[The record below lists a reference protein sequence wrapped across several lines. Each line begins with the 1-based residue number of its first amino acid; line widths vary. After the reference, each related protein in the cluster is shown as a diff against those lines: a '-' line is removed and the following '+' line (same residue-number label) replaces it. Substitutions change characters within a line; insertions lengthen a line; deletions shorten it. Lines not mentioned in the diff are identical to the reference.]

1 MSPELLDTIWKLAGI
16 IFAAGMVWAELKA
29 IRKDIKRLS
38 DKVEKHNTFDRR
50 IVRLETMLE
59 VRGKNDTNE

>member
-1 MSPELLDTIWKLAGI
+1 MTPELLDTIWKLAGL

-29 IRKDIKRLS
+29 IRKDIKHLTT
-38 DKVEKHNTFDRR
+38 KVEEHNKFDRR

-59 VRGKNDTNE
+59 VRGENDTNN

>member
-38 DKVEKHNTFDRR
+38 DKVEQHNTFDRR

>member
-1 MSPELLDTIWKLAGI
+1 MTPEFLDTIWKLAGI
-16 IFAAGMVWAELKA
+16 IFAAGIVWAELKA

-38 DKVEKHNTFDRR
+38 DKVEQHNTFDRR

-59 VRGKNDTNE
+59 IRGENDTNE

>member
-1 MSPELLDTIWKLAGI
+1 MTPDLLDTIWKLAGI

-38 DKVEKHNTFDRR
+38 DKVEQHNTFDRR

-59 VRGKNDTNE
+59 IRGRNDTNE

>member
-1 MSPELLDTIWKLAGI
+1 MTPELLDTIWKLAGI

-38 DKVEKHNTFDRR
+38 DKVEQHNTFDRR

-59 VRGKNDTNE
+59 IRGRNDTNE

>member
-38 DKVEKHNTFDRR
+38 DKVEQHNTFDRR

-59 VRGKNDTNE
+59 VRGRNDTNE

>member
-1 MSPELLDTIWKLAGI
+1 MSPELLDTIWKLAGL

-29 IRKDIKRLS
+29 VRKDIKRLS
-38 DKVEKHNTFDRR
+38 DRVEQHNTFDRR

-59 VRGKNDTNE
+59 VRGEHDTTN

>member
-1 MSPELLDTIWKLAGI
+1 MTPELLDTIWKLAGL

-38 DKVEKHNTFDRR
+38 DRVERHNTFDRR

-59 VRGKNDTNE
+59 LRGENDKNI

>member
-1 MSPELLDTIWKLAGI
+1 MTPELLDTIWKLAGI

-38 DKVEKHNTFDRR
+38 DKVEQHNTFDRR

-59 VRGKNDTNE
+59 IRGKNDTNE

>member
-16 IFAAGMVWAELKA
+16 IFAAGMMWAELKA

-38 DKVEKHNTFDRR
+38 DKVEQHNTFDRR

>member
-38 DKVEKHNTFDRR
+38 DKVEQHNTFDRR

-59 VRGKNDTNE
+59 IRGRNDTNE

>member
-38 DKVEKHNTFDRR
+38 DKVEQHNTFDRR

-59 VRGKNDTNE
+59 IRGKNDTNE

>member
-16 IFAAGMVWAELKA
+16 IFAAGMMWAELKA

-38 DKVEKHNTFDRR
+38 DKVEQHNTFDRR

-59 VRGKNDTNE
+59 IRGRNDTNE

>member
-16 IFAAGMVWAELKA
+16 VFAAGMVWAELKA

>member
-1 MSPELLDTIWKLAGI
+1 MTPELLDTIWKLAGI
-16 IFAAGMVWAELKA
+16 IFAAGMMWAELKA

-38 DKVEKHNTFDRR
+38 DKVEQHNTFDRR

>member
-38 DKVEKHNTFDRR
+38 DKVEQHNTFDRR

-59 VRGKNDTNE
+59 IRGENDTNN

>member
-16 IFAAGMVWAELKA
+16 IFAAGMVWSELKA

-59 VRGKNDTNE
+59 IRGKNDTNE

>member
-16 IFAAGMVWAELKA
+16 IFASGMVWAELKA

-38 DKVEKHNTFDRR
+38 DKVEQHNTFDRR

-59 VRGKNDTNE
+59 VRGGNDTNE

>member
-1 MSPELLDTIWKLAGI
+1 MSPELLDTIWKLAGL

-38 DKVEKHNTFDRR
+38 DRVEQHNTFDRR
-50 IVRLETMLE
+50 IVRLETLLE
-59 VRGKNDTNE
+59 VRGEHDTTN

>member
-1 MSPELLDTIWKLAGI
+1 MSPELLDTIWKLAGL

-38 DKVEKHNTFDRR
+38 DKVEQHNTFDRR

-59 VRGKNDTNE
+59 VRGENDTNN

>member
-1 MSPELLDTIWKLAGI
+1 MIPELLDTIWKLAGI

-38 DKVEKHNTFDRR
+38 DKVEQHNTFDRR